1 MPVFAAEYKKQEKT
15 AGGRTFTVTRVDAHT
30 FSVDAPWLER
40 ILGGS
45 NVEDYESLQY
55 FQRQL
60 GESGLL
66 DELVRQGVEEEDTI
80 LIGEYQFDY
89 IF

>member
-1 MPVFAAEYKKQEKT
+1 MATQ
-15 AGGRTFTVTRVDAHT
+15 VTNYQCPACTGTLHFV
-30 FSVDAPWLER
+30 
-40 ILGGS
+40 
-45 NVEDYESLQY
+45 
-55 FQRQL
+55 